1 MTGLGLD
8 CFRRDI
14 SKNVVHNYKLY
25 WTPRLEYKHCTL
37 HASWPVYLG
46 PSRARW
52 TSSRVTEI
60 NKVTT
65 CLYTCNL
72 SSLSVRNLRPWVFK
86 SMKRQYCHVQ
96 TVWFFFLSLSLSH
109 CFPVRA
115 LASTI
120 HTHTSRT
127 DRASDSQIG
136 PMSLSLL

>member
-1 MTGLGLD
+1 MIGLGLD

-37 HASWPVYLG
+37 HASWPVYPG

-72 SSLSVRNLRPWVFK
+72 FSLLVGIYVREFK
-86 SMKRQYCHVQ
+86 SMKRQYCHVK
-96 TVWFFFLSLSLSH
+96 TVWGFFLSH

-120 HTHTSRT
+120 HTHTQ
-127 DRASDSQIG
+127 AGPIG
-136 PMSLSLL
+136 RLIAR

>member
-1 MTGLGLD
+1 MIGLGLD

-37 HASWPVYLG
+37 HASWPAYPG

-72 SSLSVRNLRPWVFK
+72 SSLSVGIYVREFK

-96 TVWFFFLSLSLSH
+96 TVWVFFSLSLFS
-109 CFPVRA
+109 CSS
-115 LASTI
+115 ASI
-120 HTHTSRT
+120 DYTHTQ
-127 DRASDSQIG
+127 AGPIG
-136 PMSLSLL
+136 RLIAR

>member
-72 SSLSVRNLRPWVFK
+72 SSLSVAWRDSIVMCRL
-86 SMKRQYCHVQ
+86 CG
-96 TVWFFFLSLSLSH
+96 FFLSLSLSH